1 MLAVHPAGR
10 RPPTPAPRA
19 TKEVTLGGGR
29 GAAPR
34 RPSAEARRTARQTR
48 GATADS
54 RVPSTA
60 MPGPSP
66 GRWGPLAP
74 PSFLGKTALPAL
86 VPALKLNT
94 RAARR
99 PPARWKGRGDR
110 GAPATLEHATPH
122 AAGPPSP
129 LLSSQAVAWRLLGV
143 DFPHLTA

>member
-1 MLAVHPAGR
+1 MLAEHPAGR

-34 RPSAEARRTARQTR
+34 RPPSAEARRTARQTR

-60 MPGPSP
+60 LPGPSP

-74 PSFLGKTALPAL
+74 PFFLGETG
-86 VPALKLNT
+86 
-94 RAARR
+94 AACAH
-99 PPARWKGRGDR
+99 PSTETEHPR
-110 GAPATLEHATPH
+110 GAE
-122 AAGPPSP
+122 AASEVERP
-129 LLSSQAVAWRLLGV
+129 R
-143 DFPHLTA
+143 